1 MAAIT
6 KEISVPDDDWVNLAI
21 SLPALVGITVE
32 LQCRTTDGSIQLVWG
47 GSKPSTRNAG
57 SKLNNLEHELGS
69 AAAIWVL
76 GQRSTSGYLPR
87 LLVSQPGIDDTS
99 LPSRKP
105 YAITP
110 HDANALPAI
119 PKGIYVGTG
128 GDVTLRGVDG
138 AADVTY
144 KNLADGAYIA
154 VQARYVRA
162 TGTTASN
169 LIAEA

>member
-1 MAAIT
+1 M
-6 KEISVPDDDWVNLAI
+6 PRLAI
-21 SLPALVGITVE
+21 K
-32 LQCRTTDGSIQLVWG
+32 QFD
-47 GSKPSTRNAG
+47 
-57 SKLNNLEHELGS
+57 S
-69 AAAIWVL
+69 A
-76 GQRSTSGYLPR
+76 
-87 LLVSQPGIDDTS
+87 S

-138 AADVTY
+138 TADVTY